1 MKEKNRGY
9 GRETITALTKYAFE
23 ELKMN
28 KVWFE
33 AYPDNQVGRHLYE
46 SMKFHVDGVLRQH
59 HKTPRGILD
68 QIQYSMLK
76 GEYEELK
83 VCRDFLFA
91 TRYALH
97 VTINREDNR
106 LTLDTQKNVA
116 RLLGYG
122 DEGNLP
128 VEKMMR
134 AFFRVVRRVRELNSM
149 TLQLETLRITG
160 HLGDNDEPQFLS
172 SYFVRRGALID
183 VTDPDL
189 FLNEPWRMLEI
200 FHEISRHPDILGRSR
215 CPVLQGEDRAC
226 EHRWNPA
233 FTVRNSTRGHEQG

>member
-1 MKEKNRGY
+1 MITTKRLFIEKLTPEEIPALMEIEHAPENCRFTWTNTKEEHEKELDDPNVLTLAIKAKDDRRIVGDVIIDLDYESEWFEIKRLSMKEKNRGY

-83 VCRDFLFA
+83 
-91 TRYALH
+91 
-97 VTINREDNR
+97 
-106 LTLDTQKNVA
+106 
-116 RLLGYG
+116 
-122 DEGNLP
+122 
-128 VEKMMR
+128 
-134 AFFRVVRRVRELNSM
+134 
-149 TLQLETLRITG
+149 
-160 HLGDNDEPQFLS
+160 
-172 SYFVRRGALID
+172 RRGMFG
-183 VTDPDL
+183 DL
-189 FLNEPWRMLEI
+189 QTSE
-200 FHEISRHPDILGRSR
+200 
-215 CPVLQGEDRAC
+215 
-226 EHRWNPA
+226 
-233 FTVRNSTRGHEQG
+233 